1 MRPGPGRGGLS
12 IKAPRGLP
20 KVLGLISW
28 EVRPRSLTT
37 PVCPEGMGAGR
48 PLGIRPFVFFKKNFF
63 GIHPAALRYSSLSK
77 LIRGPTMCEVVPAM
91 RIQW

>member
-63 GIHPAALRYSSLSK
+63 GCASQHIGS
-77 LIRGPTMCEVVPAM
+77 
-91 RIQW
+91 